1 MYRNIEEQAKVMETT
16 YNVPKFVF
24 MEEAN
29 LLVNSRGKD
38 RKISLRFGFSR
49 ILNAQI
55 ELIEWRA
62 GDCIY
67 KEFLDKGKEGL
78 HHFSAFVDNL
88 QACVDEFQKKG
99 FEVIHAGIIGR
110 QRYVYFDTKE
120 SFGLLLEFQETV
132 KKIKKK

>member
-1 MYRNIEEQAKVMETT
+1 MEKDFKFNLANLKIDQLGYVYRNIEEQAKVMETT
-16 YNVPKFVF
+16 YNVPKFAF

-67 KEFLDKGKEGL
+67 
-78 HHFSAFVDNL
+78 
-88 QACVDEFQKKG
+88 
-99 FEVIHAGIIGR
+99 
-110 QRYVYFDTKE
+110 
-120 SFGLLLEFQETV
+120 
-132 KKIKKK
+132 